1 MGGLWVKLNLAS
13 LCQFK
18 AGEEE
23 IKTVKIKL
31 ARPIILY
38 IAGGGRGGG
47 AFHPNTTLK
56 IKSEFL
62 VGLFLGPLLESF

>member
-38 IAGGGRGGG
+38 IVWGGGIS
-47 AFHPNTTLK
+47 L
-56 IKSEFL
+56 
-62 VGLFLGPLLESF
+62 